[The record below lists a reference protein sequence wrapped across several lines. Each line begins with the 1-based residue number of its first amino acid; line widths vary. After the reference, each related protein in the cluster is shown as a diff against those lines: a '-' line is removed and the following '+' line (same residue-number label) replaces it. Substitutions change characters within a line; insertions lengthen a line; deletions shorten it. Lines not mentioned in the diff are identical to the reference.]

1 MKLRTCAMIEGL
13 AASIDSD
20 TSIEEIDAIA
30 LVLADVATSSAVP
43 SPPLRADIASFSP
56 PDVGATFLSS

>member
-20 TSIEEIDAIA
+20 ATIEEIDAIA
-30 LVLADVATSSAVP
+30 LVLADVATSSAAP
-43 SPPLRADIASFSP
+43 SPPLRANTASFSST
-56 PDVGATFLSS
+56 DVGATFLSS